1 MERSEEKRL
10 LRSAQKDNGDA
21 FAALYRANVQA
32 IYRYIYYRVSDRQLA
47 EDLTSDVFMRALRG
61 LKRYEDRGKPFVAW
75 LYRIAH
81 DRVID
86 HRRRVNRRATDVDI
100 DDKPMP
106 VRVDMDSGMMR
117 KQAARALRSAIAQL
131 TDDQQQVIILRF
143 IEGYSLDDTAQ
154 AMDKKANA
162 IKALQHRAVRALG
175 RQLEREGFPIDE
187 ILAGLS

>member
-1 MERSEEKRL
+1 
-10 LRSAQKDNGDA
+10 
-21 FAALYRANVQA
+21 
-32 IYRYIYYRVSDRQLA
+32 
-47 EDLTSDVFMRALRG
+47 MRALRG

>member
-1 MERSEEKRL
+1 LERSEEKRL